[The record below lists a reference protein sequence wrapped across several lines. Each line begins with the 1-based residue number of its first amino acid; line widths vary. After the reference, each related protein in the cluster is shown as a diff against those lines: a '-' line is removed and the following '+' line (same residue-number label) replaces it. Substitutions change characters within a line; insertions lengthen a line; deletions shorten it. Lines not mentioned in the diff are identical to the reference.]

1 MSAERERA
9 RRLRAEAR
17 RKAGIPG
24 KKVVAGTPKPELYEG
39 MSPLERLE
47 AMHRLVVRQWT
58 MSRPLP
64 ESTPRSD
71 WPGEVFDIEA
81 ERGRSG

>member
-1 MSAERERA
+1 M
-9 RRLRAEAR
+9 
-17 RKAGIPG
+17 PG
-24 KKVVAGTPKPELYEG
+24 EKVVAGTPKPELYEG

-58 MSRPLP
+58 MSQPLP

-81 ERGRSG
+81 ERGCSR